1 MKEIDLL
8 TFKRIT
14 IMKKVYNIPST
25 TTVAFQVAG
34 LICAGS
40 STRTIGGNTD
50 LTGGGLAP
58 GGVEPM

>member
-25 TTVAFQVAG
+25 TTVAFQAG

-40 STRTIGGNTD
+40 PTRTVSGNA
-50 LTGGGLAP
+50 LTGGGKTP
-58 GGVEPM
+58 GGVDPM

>member
-14 IMKKVYNIPST
+14 IMKKQYILPST

-40 STRTIGGNTD
+40 PTRTVRGGT
-50 LTGGGLAP
+50 LGGGGLAP

>member
-14 IMKKVYNIPST
+14 IMKKIYNIPST
-25 TTVAFQVAG
+25 TTVVFQVAS

-40 STRTIGGNTD
+40 SSRTV
-50 LTGGGLAP
+50 GGGTLGGGGKTP
-58 GGVEPM
+58 GGVDPM